1 MKLISK
7 ASSTLCCSSPLSL
20 AHQILNQRDIQE
32 PTDFLHISLK
42 QLDNP
47 FSLLGLDKALSR
59 LIDALEKK
67 EIIAIISD
75 HDCDGQTACAV
86 LTWSLLNVF
95 HHPKE
100 LLLTYIGHRTEE
112 GYGLSS
118 KLCERLLQ
126 AEQLPSVI
134 ITADCGSSDHSSI
147 EFLSKNGID
156 VIVTDHHTVPS
167 YGVPPQAFSVINP
180 NQPGCSFPD
189 KNIAGCFVAWFVMA
203 ALRNQYQLKSAS
215 PLRSMA
221 ECLDFVSI
229 GTMSDCVSLKKSTN
243 NRIVLKYGL
252 KLIREQRRPCWRVLR
267 QVFTD
272 HINSDFLIFKIIP
285 LINAD
290 GRLFDALSGV
300 SFLLSPDVVVAQESL
315 AQLIQTNNHRK
326 YLQKKQ
332 LLLAD
337 QIIAEKHDLESS
349 GIIVNLGSDGHH
361 GIHGVTAS
369 RLLSQY
375 QRVTIIFSP
384 HHEPGFLSGS
394 ARSPESISVKKLLDD
409 VALSNPNLLKRYG
422 GHHQAAGLCIAEE
435 DFDLFKKIALE
446 LLKKQLT
453 NLPLMNDFYFEGIL
467 PNDIHHSVDFFSD
480 FEQILEPFG
489 KDFNRP
495 IFAIKGSLL
504 FGKVL
509 GESQNHLQLSIQT
522 KAQVIKSMFFFVD
535 NPEDIILA
543 CEREECLYIGEFMIE
558 EFQKKK
564 QIALFLKGIYGI
576 MSKNLWKAQE
586 CLSKIIIESV
596 DINPETKMI
605 MVS

>member
-1 MKLISK
+1 MKLVSK
-7 ASSTLCCSSPLSL
+7 APSTLCCSSALSL
-20 AHQILNQRDIQE
+20 AHQILDQRNI
-32 PTDFLHISLK
+32 TDPFEFIHLSLK

-47 FSLLGLDKALSR
+47 FSLLGLDKALVR
-59 LIDALEKK
+59 LLLAFEKK
-67 EIIAIISD
+67 ETIAIISD

-95 HHPKE
+95 NHPKE

-126 AEQLPSVI
+126 ADRRPTLI
-134 ITADCGSSDHSSI
+134 ITADCGSSDHASI
-147 EFLSKNGID
+147 EFLSQHHID
-156 VIVTDHHTVPS
+156 VIVTDHHTVPY
-167 YGVPPQAFSVINP
+167 YGVPPLAFSVINP
-180 NQPGCSFPD
+180 NQPGCNFPD

-203 ALRNQYQLKSAS
+203 ALRNQYQTKYSLS
-215 PLRSMA
+215 LRSMA

-229 GTMSDCVSLKKSTN
+229 GTMSDCVSLKKSHN
-243 NRIVLKYGL
+243 NRIVMKYGL

-272 HINSDFLIFKIIP
+272 QINSDFLIFKIIP

-300 SFLLSPDVVVAQESL
+300 SFLLSPDVVVAQEAL

-332 LLLAD
+332 LILAD
-337 QIIAEKHDLESS
+337 QLIAEKHDLEAP
-349 GIIVNLGSDGHH
+349 GIIVNLGAEGHH

-375 QRVTIIFSP
+375 QRLTIIFSS

-394 ARSPESISVKKLLDD
+394 ARSPESISVKKLLDEI
-409 VALSNPNLLKRYG
+409 AQINPDLLKRYG
-422 GHHQAAGLCIAEE
+422 GHHQAAGLCIAQEN
-435 DFDLFKKIALE
+435 FDEFKQTALT
-446 LLKKQLT
+446 LLKKQVAE
-453 NLPLMNDFYFEGIL
+453 LPLINDFYFEGFL

-480 FEQILEPFG
+480 FEKIMEPFG

-495 IFAIKGSLL
+495 VFGIQASLL

-522 KAQVIKSMFFFVD
+522 KAQVIKTMFFFID

-543 CEREECLYIGEFMIE
+543 CEREECLYFGEFIIE

-564 QIALFLKGIYGI
+564 QIVLFLKGIYGTI
-576 MSKNLWKAQE
+576 SKNFWTAQHRHQ
-586 CLSKIIIESV
+586 KIIL
-596 DINPETKMI
+596 ETAPLDMNEAI
-605 MVS
+605 TIAS